1 VAKTEK
7 KSKALK
13 PVAENAE
20 AASPPAGKKS
30 VTIPHSLS
38 VRQLADLLQVSAV
51 DVIKQLMR
59 NGIMANINQVID
71 YKVAAAVVANFDYEA
86 HLEPRATQKSAAA
99 ISEAKLLKRIEA
111 EEHGGLRPRPPIV
124 TVMGHV
130 DHGKTKLLD
139 AIRKTNVVATEAGGI
154 TQHIGAY
161 QTEVNGQKITFL
173 DTPGHEAFT
182 AMRAHGAQITDVAI
196 LVVAADDGVMPQT
209 LEAINHARAAGVP
222 IVVAINK
229 IDKPEAKPDLIKQQ
243 LAEAGLLC
251 EEWGGNIVC
260 VPISAKTNLGI
271 PELLENIVVVSELED
286 LKANPNQPA
295 EGVVVEAGLD
305 KTKGPMATVLI
316 QTGTLRPSNTVV
328 VGTTWGRIRAMFNDL
343 GKQVR
348 KAEPSTPVKILGL
361 GSVPEVGDTLIA
373 VASEHQARAL
383 IEKRQKEQ
391 QLTLVSLDNIYAQI
405 SAGKVKELNVILKAD
420 VQGSI
425 EPIRASLEKL
435 GTEQVKVRIIHS
447 GTGNIIES
455 DIMLA
460 MASKGLIIG
469 FNTSIEVGAKR
480 LAEMNHVDVRLYN
493 IIYNLVEDVEKAL
506 KGMLEPTYT
515 EVIDGHGEIIAV
527 FPVGKKGKVAGVRI
541 TKGKAT
547 RGVSV
552 RVLRQGKVIHQSSVN
567 SLKRFKEDV
576 KEVATGFEAG
586 VGVQDFNDLQ
596 IGDVMEF
603 FHMEKAGKQ

>member
-1 VAKTEK
+1 MK
-7 KSKALK
+7 KSKAVE
-13 PVAENAE
+13 PVAEKAE
-20 AASPPAGKKS
+20 AAPPPSGKKP

-38 VRQLADLLQVSAV
+38 VRQLSDLLQVSAV

-59 NGIMANINQVID
+59 SGIMANINQIID
-71 YKVAAAVVANFDYEA
+71 YKVAAAVASNFDYEA

-161 QTEVNGQKITFL
+161 QAEVNGQKITFL

-182 AMRAHGAQITDVAI
+182 AMRAHGAQITDVAV

-222 IVVAINK
+222 IVIAINK

-251 EEWGGNIVC
+251 EEWGGDNVC
-260 VPISAKTNLGI
+260 VPISAKANIGI
-271 PELLENIVVVSELED
+271 PELLENILLVAEMED
-286 LKANPNQPA
+286 LKANPNQSA

-305 KTKGPMATVLI
+305 KAKGPVATVLI
-316 QTGTLRPSNTVV
+316 QTGTLRPRNTVV

-343 GKQVR
+343 GKQIR

-361 GSVPEVGDTLIA
+361 DGVPEVGDSLIA
-373 VASEHQARAL
+373 VASEHQARAF

-391 QLTLVSLDNIYAQI
+391 QLKSSVSLDNLYAQI

-447 GTGNIIES
+447 GTGNVIES

-469 FNTSIEVGAKR
+469 FNTGIEAGAKR
-480 LAEMNHVDVRLYN
+480 LADMNHMDVRLYN

-515 EVIDGHGEIIAV
+515 EVIDGHGEVIAV
-527 FPVGKKGKVAGVRI
+527 FPVGKKGKVAGMRI
-541 TKGKAT
+541 TEGKVS
-547 RGVSV
+547 RGISV
-552 RVLRQGKVIHQSSVN
+552 RVLRKGEVIHQSSVS

-576 KEVATGFEAG
+576 KEVVAGFEAG
-586 VGVQDFNDLQ
+586 VGVQDFNDFQ
-596 IGDVMEF
+596 VGDVMEF